1 MFHYY
6 KDLEWMKISNEE
18 AYNKRATIS
27 SIDMRA
33 ISRFDF
39 GSNLDF

>member
-6 KDLEWMKISNEE
+6 KDLDWMKISNEV

-27 SIDMRA
+27 SIDMKEFVEDVVLK
-33 ISRFDF
+33 IL
-39 GSNLDF
+39 N

>member
-6 KDLEWMKISNEE
+6 KDLDWMKISNEV

-33 ISRFDF
+33 LNRFDL
-39 GSNLDF
+39 G